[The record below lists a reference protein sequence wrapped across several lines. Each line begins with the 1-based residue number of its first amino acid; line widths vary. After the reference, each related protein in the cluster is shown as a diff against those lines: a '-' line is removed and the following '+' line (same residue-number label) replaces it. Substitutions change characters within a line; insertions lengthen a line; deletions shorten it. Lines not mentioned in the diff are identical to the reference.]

1 MEGTTNVLDNTNVLS
16 AIERLSN
23 QVQQLQTIVNSQQTS
38 SRRTVTLEEHEGSGD
53 DGGSESRR
61 DNKGRHEVALDD
73 THLKQLGFK
82 ALKTNSTL
90 YTRGVKQ
97 DKILLA
103 VYVDDVLIV
112 GR

>member
-61 DNKGRHEVALDD
+61 DNKGRHGIRAD
-73 THLKQLGFK
+73 TFKIFKFDGTDFHLWEFSMKRY
-82 ALKTNSTL
+82 LK
-90 YTRGVKQ
+90 
-97 DKILLA
+97 
-103 VYVDDVLIV
+103 VLHL
-112 GR
+112 